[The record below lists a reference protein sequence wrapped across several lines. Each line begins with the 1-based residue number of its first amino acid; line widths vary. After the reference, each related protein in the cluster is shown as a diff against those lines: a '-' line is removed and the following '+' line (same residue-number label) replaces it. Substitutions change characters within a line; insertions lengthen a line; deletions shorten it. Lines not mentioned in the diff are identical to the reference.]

1 MKKFLILICM
11 FMLSIVFVSCDKNND
26 DAVNTLSRNINSLK
40 NSIQSSATFDQKQL
54 QIDNST
60 NYVPNNDYTKNNNQT
75 YRQDYDYSTSNSEN
89 LYNQRYLIRRN
100 SSSQNYVQDNN
111 MPSYRTSTA
120 TYNPRY
126 ITSTSDNQ
134 RAINYV
140 ENISNLYTICD
151 DTCYANQLLEQNK
164 QNLINNCD
172 EILKSIEC
180 IKNKNLTSEQNNIIK
195 EYCTVIGKCI
205 DKINTNCLNTTVN
218 DAKAIS
224 ELKNDL
230 ANNYDKLSAKYLKV
244 LNNIDT
250 NIAVFS
256 QTNATVSYIKDYI
269 NQLCSETNI
278 ESNITNNDNKT
289 NNYTIN
295 NEVNNTTN
303 NKGNNNTNVID
314 KTNKINGEKI
324 NYEYPLKK
332 KFQPEYYSQSTLDN
346 NVKNISPKQNTIDAN
361 NHTQQ
366 NNMDNATND
375 NKSNTNKIT
384 NKSNDNNANK
394 ITTKTIQ
401 QSNVPHPNNVKPKSI
416 MNNKNFNNNTNYN
429 EITSS
434 RDLQQAK
441 NVRAMSKIA

>member
-1 MKKFLILICM
+1 MKKILI
-11 FMLSIVFVSCDKNND
+11 FISAFILSIIFVSCDKNND

-295 NEVNNTTN
+295 NEVNNTTD

-332 KFQPEYYSQSTLDN
+332 KFKPGYYSQSTLDN

-361 NHTQQ
+361 NQTQQ
-366 NNMDNATND
+366 NNMDNTTND
-375 NKSNTNKIT
+375 KKSNTNKIT

>member
-1 MKKFLILICM
+1 MKKFLIFISA
-11 FMLSIVFVSCDKNND
+11 FMLSIIFVSCDKNND

-40 NSIQSSATFDQKQL
+40 NSIQSSATFNQQQL
-54 QIDNST
+54 QIDNTT

-164 QNLINNCD
+164 QNLIDNCN
-172 EILKSIEC
+172 EILKSLEC
-180 IKNKNLTSEQNNIIK
+180 LKNKELTTEQNNIIK

-205 DKINTNCLNTTVN
+205 DNINTNCLNTTVN
-218 DAKAIS
+218 DAKAIN
-224 ELKNDL
+224 ELKSDIT
-230 ANNYDKLSAKYLKV
+230 NNYDKLSTKYLKV
-244 LNNIDT
+244 LNNIDS
-250 NIAVFS
+250 NIAVFN

-269 NQLCSETNI
+269 NSLCSNSTNTNNQTN
-278 ESNITNNDNKT
+278 STTQQQVITNKTTDTDN
-289 NNYTIN
+289 NQ
-295 NEVNNTTN
+295 NNTTN
-303 NKGNNNTNVID
+303 KDNTNVID
-314 KTNKINGEKI
+314 KTNTIDGKKI
-324 NYEYPLKK
+324 NYQYPLKN
-332 KFQPEYYSQSTLDN
+332 KFKPGIYN
-346 NVKNISPKQNTIDAN
+346 QNTN
-361 NHTQQ
+361 NQNTADNQFQTQ
-366 NNMDNATND
+366 TT
-375 NKSNTNKIT
+375 KSNTINNTST
-384 NKSNDNNANK
+384 NKTSNKNINTNVVNNTNKQTYVPNPSSTHPQKIMIRTNTHNNDNN
-394 ITTKTIQ
+394 
-401 QSNVPHPNNVKPKSI
+401 
-416 MNNKNFNNNTNYN
+416 YN
-429 EITSS
+429 DVRSS
-434 RDLQQAK
+434 KDLQQAK

>member
-26 DAVNTLSRNINSLK
+26 DAVDTLSRNITSLK

-75 YRQDYDYSTSNSEN
+75 YKQDYNYSTVNNEN
-89 LYNQRYLIRRN
+89 IIDQRYIVRRN
-100 SSSQNYVQDNN
+100 ASSTQNYVQDNN

-195 EYCTVIGKCI
+195 EYCSVIGKCI
-205 DKINTNCLNTTVN
+205 DNINTNCLNTTVN
-218 DAKAIS
+218 DAKAIN
-224 ELKNDL
+224 ELKSDIT
-230 ANNYDKLSAKYLKV
+230 NNYDKLSTKYLKV
-244 LNNIDT
+244 LNNIDS
-250 NIAVFS
+250 NIAVFN

-269 NQLCSETNI
+269 NNLCSNSTN
-278 ESNITNNDNKT
+278 TNTQTNSTTQQQVTTNKT
-289 NNYTIN
+289 TNADNNQ
-295 NEVNNTTN
+295 NNTP
-303 NKGNNNTNVID
+303 NKDNTNVID
-314 KTNKINGEKI
+314 KTNTIDGKKI
-324 NYEYPLKK
+324 NYQYPLKN
-332 KFQPEYYSQSTLDN
+332 KFKPGIYDQSN
-346 NVKNISPKQNTIDAN
+346 NKQNRTDN
-361 NHTQQ
+361 QFQTQ
-366 NNMDNATND
+366 TT
-375 NKSNTNKIT
+375 KSNTINNTST
-384 NKSNDNNANK
+384 NKTSNTNINTNDVKNTNNQTYVPNPTYKHPQKIMTRTNTYSENSDNNYND
-394 ITTKTIQ
+394 
-401 QSNVPHPNNVKPKSI
+401 VK
-416 MNNKNFNNNTNYN
+416 
-429 EITSS
+429 SS
-434 RDLQQAK
+434 KDLQQAK